1 MQIAQN
7 KHFELKYH
15 LVCNICY
22 TISIFTTL
30 FLIKNVKKIMKKTI
44 SFLALLFLLISCQSQ
59 TSKQIQTLDTNTYAE
74 KLNSVKNP
82 QLLDV
87 RTPEEF
93 AVEHLENATNVNWN
107 GNDFVFKVEKLDKL
121 KPVFVYC
128 KVGGRSSQAASKLS
142 ELGFKEIY
150 NLDGGIMKWQGKK
163 SSNASTTPK
172 GLSVSEFEKL
182 INSDKKVIINFSA
195 KWCAPCK
202 KMAPYLNKMHD
213 EFKGKISLIKLDA
226 DENKTLLEIM
236 KLDELPVI
244 LIYENGKETW
254 KHLGYLSEEDL
265 RKQL

>member
-1 MQIAQN
+1 MKKFIS
-7 KHFELKYH
+7 L
-15 LVCNICY
+15 LVLL
-22 TISIFTTL
+22 TL
-30 FLIKNVKKIMKKTI
+30 F
-44 SFLALLFLLISCQSQ
+44 ASCQGQ
-59 TSKQIQTLDTNTYAE
+59 NTKAIQTIDYKSYSE
-74 KLNSVKNP
+74 KLASSENP

-93 AVEHLENATNVNWN
+93 SVEHLENATNINWN
-107 GNDFVFKVEKLDKL
+107 GSDFTSKVEKLDKS

-128 KVGGRSSQAASKLS
+128 KVGGRSSQAANKLS

-163 SSNASTTPK
+163 TSNAAATPK

-202 KMAPYLNKMHD
+202 KMAPYLTKMQ
-213 EFKGKISLIKLDA
+213 EELKGKIALIRLDA
-226 DENKTLLEIM
+226 DENKTLLETM

-254 KHLGYLSEEDL
+254 RHLGFLSEEDL